1 MRRKKTGSLDPALL
15 RARGA
20 ATQIFVLLLAALAV
34 SAASGADCRFD
45 RGASRL
51 ECSLRTLNAHNASFS
66 SSSRAESIGIECSDV
81 FFYESFLRT
90 NHFGY
95 LPSLR
100 RLDLE
105 YCKIRRVPSLAFSGL
120 SGLRELALRTRNSE
134 WSAMVMELE
143 KDALTGLNDLR
154 VLNLTQNNLWT
165 LPPAAFCSLDSL
177 RVLNLSTN
185 YLQDILDLGFGSRE
199 IRSCRLPLQILDLSR
214 NSFTVVASKAFG
226 QLSRL
231 HTLSLE
237 GNNLNILE
245 DQAFGGLTELAKL
258 DLSNNELVALPPGLL
273 KGSGSLRE
281 LYLQNNSLS
290 ALAPGIFGDLQSLL
304 LLNLSRN
311 DLSND
316 WLNVDTFTPLTQL
329 RALDLSHNQLSKLD
343 PNLFEGMVNLK
354 IVQLQHNRIF
364 SIAANT
370 FSRHAHLQIL
380 SLSHNQLETLHP
392 KSISHLPLLNLL
404 SLDHNQL
411 RSLHRNFLKNCS
423 TLQDLALNNNF
434 LREVPKCLRSLPL
447 IRTLDLAGNGITH
460 VRNESFVGLDNLYG
474 LRLADNGLRHVQ
486 SRSFAPLSQ
495 LHVLNLAHNALDKS
509 TLPQDVLNPLTELRV
524 LRLDSNGLE
533 DLDGLLTAQAELV
546 WLNVSSNGLQWF
558 DYASIPR
565 KVRWLDLHDN
575 KIEEIGNYYKN
586 KNNYSIETMD
596 VSHNLIT
603 RITPLSLVSSL
614 ESVYLH
620 HNRISEI
627 MPNSFAQNPR
637 LKRVEL
643 EDNSLKTL
651 TLSAL
656 TVNPDFSLV
665 KDPNDSDG
673 KKEKLEIVLRADA
686 GFHDQSGCR

>member
-1 MRRKKTGSLDPALL
+1 MRRKKAKKTLDPALL
-15 RARGA
+15 KARGPIG
-20 ATQIFVLLLAALAV
+20 QVLSILLGLAAL
-34 SAASGADCRFD
+34 SAGSRADCDFD
-45 RGASRL
+45 RSAGRL
-51 ECSLRTLNAHNASFS
+51 ECRLRTLNAHNASFS
-66 SSSRAESIGIECSDV
+66 SSSRAEAIGIECSDV

-95 LPSLR
+95 LPNLR

-105 YCKIRRVPSLAFSGL
+105 FCKVRRVPSLAFSGL
-120 SGLRELALRTRNSE
+120 SGLRELTLRTRNSE

-154 VLNLTQNNLWT
+154 LLNLTQNNLWT
-165 LPPAAFCSLDSL
+165 LPAAAFCSLDSL

-185 YLQDILDLGFGSRE
+185 YLQDILDLGFSSRE
-199 IRSCRLPLQILDLSR
+199 IRSCRLPLQILDLSS
-214 NSFTVVASKAFG
+214 NSFTVVASNAFG

-231 HTLSLE
+231 HTLNLA
-237 GNNLNILE
+237 GNNLNVLE
-245 DQAFGGLTELAKL
+245 DDALGGLPELAKL

-273 KGSGSLRE
+273 KSSGSLRE

-290 ALAPGIFGDLQSLL
+290 ALAPGIFGELESLL

-316 WLNVDTFTPLTQL
+316 WLNADTFTPLTQL

-354 IVQLQHNRIF
+354 IIQLQNNRIF

-370 FSRHAHLQIL
+370 FSHHEHLQIL

-392 KSISHLPLLNLL
+392 KSIVHLPLLNLL

-411 RSLHRNFLKNCS
+411 RSLHRNFLKNCT

-460 VRNESFVGLDNLYG
+460 VKNESFAGLGNLYG
-474 LRLADNGLRHVQ
+474 LRLADNGLRHIQ
-486 SRSFAPLSQ
+486 SRAFAPLSQ

-596 VSHNLIT
+596 LSHNLIT

-620 HNRISEI
+620 HNRINEV
-627 MPNSFAQNPR
+627 MPHSFAQNPR

-643 EDNSLKTL
+643 EDNLLKQL

-656 TVNPDFSLV
+656 TVSLDYSLA
-665 KDPNDSDG
+665 KDPATFDG
-673 KKEKLEIVLRADA
+673 KSKFLLL
-686 GFHDQSGCR
+686 F